1 MFCACLHM
9 GKGKWTFS
17 LQKKHIHNTT
27 SDLCPSFKATST
39 DPPNTRVT
47 LMFVISI
54 NQELNSTITSYYGYL
69 SDNGQFHS

>member
-1 MFCACLHM
+1 MDIFFAEE
-9 GKGKWTFS
+9 TYP
-17 LQKKHIHNTT
+17 QYN
-27 SDLCPSFKATST
+27 SDLCPYFKAMST

-47 LMFVISI
+47 LTFVISI

>member
-1 MFCACLHM
+1 MDVLFAEE
-9 GKGKWTFS
+9 TYP
-17 LQKKHIHNTT
+17 QYN
-27 SDLCPSFKATST
+27 SDLCPSFKAMST